1 MSDLKS
7 KMPDMNEVT
16 SMVGK
21 FCTDVKNSIE
31 GIVHDYK
38 EKRQCVEP
46 AKEEKVAPKAV
57 KEPEEKK

>member
-7 KMPDMNEVT
+7 KMPDMNEVS

-31 GIVHDYK
+31 GIVHEYK
-38 EKRQCVEP
+38 EKRQCTEQTKS
-46 AKEEKVAPKAV
+46 AKKET
-57 KEPEEKK
+57 KEPPK